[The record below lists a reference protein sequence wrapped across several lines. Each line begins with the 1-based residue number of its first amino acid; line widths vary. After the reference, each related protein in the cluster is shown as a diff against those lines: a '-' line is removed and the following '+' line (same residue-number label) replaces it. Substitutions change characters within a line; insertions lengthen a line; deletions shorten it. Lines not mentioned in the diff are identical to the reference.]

1 LGKALKLNGDL
12 FLHSIM
18 AVTYVILFGSLA
30 QYRLEL
36 LIAPALAVHG
46 ALILFL
52 KDRRL
57 TTVKYSFG
65 LIFLGIIKLAMVDAA
80 NALLWQKVVLFM
92 GVGVFILAA
101 SFWYQKLVSRVEVNN
116 V

>member
-1 LGKALKLNGDL
+1 M
-12 FLHSIM
+12 FLHSIG
-18 AVTYVILFGSLA
+18 AISYVVLFASLTRY
-30 QYRLEL
+30 QLDL

-52 KDRRL
+52 KGRCL

-65 LIFLGIIKLAMVDAA
+65 LMLLGIGKLAIIDAA
-80 NALLWQKVVLFM
+80 NALLWQKVILFM

-101 SFWYQKLVSRVEVNN
+101 SFWYQKLVNRVEEAR
-116 V
+116 